1 MRLQKHQLEALT
13 AHDRLVA
20 AGLTT
25 PEMFVMPPPLAKKKR
40 DNQEFRIQCAFVKL
54 WRAGCGDLGIAQCLG
69 FHVPNG
75 SVMGGGSADWQKK
88 ERGIR
93 GKLQKLAGVEDGV
106 LDWLLL
112 VPSENKPSGRIW
124 HGLLIEFKKPGGDT
138 SDAQDR
144 FIGFATA
151 RGYKCVVHTDAKAA
165 WADVLN
171 YLSL

>member
-1 MRLQKHQLEALT
+1 MRLQAHQLSALS

-20 AGLTT
+20 AGHASAVD
-25 PEMFVMPPPLAKKKR
+25 FVMPPPLPKKKR

-106 LDWLLL
+106 LDWLLF
-112 VPSENKPSGRIW
+112 VPSGRW
-124 HGLLIEFKKPGGDT
+124 HGLLIEFKKPGGAT
-138 SDAQDR
+138 SEAQER

-151 RGYKCVVHTDAKAA
+151 RGYRCEVHTDAGEA
-165 WADVLN
+165 WKSVLE